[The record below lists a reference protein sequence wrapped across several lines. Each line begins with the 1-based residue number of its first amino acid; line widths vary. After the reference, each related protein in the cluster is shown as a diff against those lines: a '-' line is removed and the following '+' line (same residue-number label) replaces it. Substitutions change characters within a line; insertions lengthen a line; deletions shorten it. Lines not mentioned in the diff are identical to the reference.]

1 LAASTTLI
9 KLFVEILEFSK
20 NEIKFREI
28 FFVKEN
34 KESLR
39 MVKGIQN
46 LNIESSS
53 YSKRNSM
60 KQLCT

>member
-9 KLFVEILEFSK
+9 KSFVEMLEFSK
-20 NEIKFREI
+20 NETKFREI

-34 KESLR
+34 KESVR

-46 LNIESSS
+46 FDIESSS
-53 YSKRNSM
+53 DSKRNSM
-60 KQLCT
+60 KQ